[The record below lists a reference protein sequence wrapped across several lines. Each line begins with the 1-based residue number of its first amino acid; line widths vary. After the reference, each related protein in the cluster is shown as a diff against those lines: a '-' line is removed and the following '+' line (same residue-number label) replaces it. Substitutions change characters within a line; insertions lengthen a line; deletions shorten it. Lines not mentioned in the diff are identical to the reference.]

1 MNGTGQKYSL
11 TPAEGGKGEGTTE
24 TMVLNMG
31 PQHPSTHGVLRL
43 ILELD
48 GETVVKCTPV
58 IGYLHT
64 GIEKSCEDKTYYKV
78 IPLTDRID
86 YLAPMSNNLAYVL
99 AVEKLLELE
108 VPPRAQWLRVLL
120 AEVTRIGSHLVWLG
134 THVMDIGAQTVFLW
148 AFREREM
155 VTDIYEMVSGV
166 RMMSSFFRIGGLA
179 ADVPPEFE
187 GAIRNFLDVMPR
199 RLDDYEELLNNNEI
213 FLQRTKGVGIISAED
228 GIALGLSGPSLRGSG
243 VAYDIRKAAPYTGY
257 EQFDFEIPTGT
268 VGDVYDRYMVRL
280 KEMRQSLRIIQ
291 QALDGLPG
299 GRVMAKAPP
308 YTPPD
313 KEAIHTNM
321 EELIYHFKFFTE
333 GFRAPAGEVYQ
344 AVEGPRG
351 EFGCYLV
358 SDGTNKPRRVH
369 FRGASFANLQSLPKM
384 VEGRLV
390 ADVIA
395 AIGSI
400 DIVLG
405 DVDR

>member
-1 MNGTGQKYSL
+1 MNEATFNYSL
-11 TPAEGGKGEGTTE
+11 TPAEGGKREGTTE

-64 GIEKSCEDKTYYKV
+64 GIEKSCEDKTYHKV

-187 GAIRNFLDVMPR
+187 STIRSFLEVMPR

-228 GIALGLSGPSLRGSG
+228 GIALSLSGPSLRGSG
-243 VAYDIRKAAPYTGY
+243 VAYDIRKAAPYSGY

-369 FRGASFANLQSLPKM
+369 FRGSSFANLQSLPKM

>member
-64 GIEKSCEDKTYYKV
+64 GIEKSCEDKTYHKV

-213 FLQRTKGVGIISAED
+213 FLKRTKGVGIISAED

-243 VAYDIRKAAPYTGY
+243 VAYDIRKAAPYSGY

>member
-1 MNGTGQKYSL
+1 
-11 TPAEGGKGEGTTE
+11 
-24 TMVLNMG
+24 
-31 PQHPSTHGVLRL
+31 
-43 ILELD
+43 
-48 GETVVKCTPV
+48 
-58 IGYLHT
+58 
-64 GIEKSCEDKTYYKV
+64 
-78 IPLTDRID
+78 
-86 YLAPMSNNLAYVL
+86 
-99 AVEKLLELE
+99 
-108 VPPRAQWLRVLL
+108 
-120 AEVTRIGSHLVWLG
+120 
-134 THVMDIGAQTVFLW
+134 
-148 AFREREM
+148 
-155 VTDIYEMVSGV
+155 MVSGV

-243 VAYDIRKAAPYTGY
+243 VAYDIRKAAPYSGY

>member
-1 MNGTGQKYSL
+1 MNETGQKYSL

-64 GIEKSCEDKTYYKV
+64 GIEKSCEDKTYHKV

-213 FLQRTKGVGIISAED
+213 FLKRTKGVGIISAED

-243 VAYDIRKAAPYTGY
+243 VAYDIRKAAPYSGY

>member
-64 GIEKSCEDKTYYKV
+64 GIEKSCEDKTYHKV

-213 FLQRTKGVGIISAED
+213 FLKRTKGVGIISAED

-243 VAYDIRKAAPYTGY
+243 VAYDIRKAAPYSGY

-299 GRVMAKAPP
+299 GRVMAKVPP